1 MLIYI
6 PSWTFSR
13 LRLILQNVKVVPN
26 KTFIISA
33 MKKTSVISALLLAP
47 VLFAQEPQSPIIH
60 TEAGPA
66 SVISETR
73 IFVNGKEL
81 TPQEVDEFK
90 KQGAAAFLKNKVKPI
105 QIAPPAPACEAPAC
119 TTTEKDGQVFIHGHA
134 LPPEVAKSIIDN
146 EILPLLQAPVKKAE
160 STTAPA
166 PKAKI
171 VRPAHVKVIR
181 PEHVKVVRPQAPAP
195 DCQCKPAC
203 HCTPAPAKPSCCKP
217 APAVQPAVDMPKPF
231 CAQPCYC
238 GPAPKPCNCTPE
250 NKCGPSTAPDCKPA
264 EPNTPVLPTPALDAQ
279 PAATPAADSKSPM
292 QIEAKIIINGKEV
305 QVPVKAL
312 KITIGAD
319 GKPVV
324 TPIP

>member
-1 MLIYI
+1 
-6 PSWTFSR
+6 
-13 LRLILQNVKVVPN
+13 
-26 KTFIISA
+26 
-33 MKKTSVISALLLAP
+33 MKKTSIISALLLAP
-47 VLFAQEPQSPIIH
+47 VLFAQEPQSPVVH
-60 TEAGPA
+60 TEDGPA
-66 SVISETR
+66 CIFSETR
-73 IFVNGKEL
+73 VFVNGKEL
-81 TPQEVDEFK
+81 TPQEMDEFK
-90 KQGAAAFLKNKVKPI
+90 KQGAAAYLMSKVKPI
-105 QIAPPAPACEAPAC
+105 KVEAPAC
-119 TTTEKDGQVFIHGHA
+119 AVKAKGEQVFINGHA
-134 LPPEVAKSIIDN
+134 LPEEVVKSIIDN
-146 EILPLLQAPVKKAE
+146 DILPILQAPVKKAE
-160 STTAPA
+160 PATAPA

-195 DCQCKPAC
+195 DCLCKPAC
-203 HCTPAPAKPSCCKP
+203 HCTPDPAKPSCCKP

-279 PAATPAADSKSPM
+279 PAAAPATDGKSPM
-292 QIEAKIIINGKEV
+292 QIDAKIIINGKEV
-305 QVPVKAL
+305 QVPIKAQMM